1 MSMMRVS
8 SLLLLAATCSCLY
21 ASVVSEGEDSCTCKV
36 LMPNEKARNHFQCP
50 PGERSININ
59 RNSYHQHDSEA
70 RGLTGGC
77 LPEIEKK

>member
-21 ASVVSEGEDSCTCKV
+21 TSVVSEREDSCTCKV
-36 LMPNEKARNHFQCP
+36 HEKTRNHFQCP
-50 PGERSININ
+50 PGERSINKN